1 MNTTTRGQK
10 RLAFLGAAFL
20 CVACS
25 APLGTPNLEVF
36 PPPYVPITPART
48 TIVPSSQF
56 MKVAVF
62 NFVDQTGKGDALVE
76 SLADMLATELHRSG
90 RFEIYDRGELRHY
103 DYGQM
108 VDQCQK
114 MGGDCAKEVTPDEA
128 SAGGNMQESLA
139 YLANAYNQIMQDTDA
154 VLTCAITSIS
164 EGRAKFDCRLINA
177 RSKTVMT
184 AGTFS
189 ASYSS
194 GGASLDIERGGIART
209 ADEIQDALPKPS
221 TGKLGKVLV
230 QDGPVLT
237 ISMGRKDGIIAGMN
251 VFVIGPGRV
260 LAGQDGAA
268 TTVDEVYLAQAYV
281 VSVYDNTS
289 QVVVFLGN
297 DFRVGDSVRFK

>member
-1 MNTTTRGQK
+1 MNTTIRGIN
-10 RLAFLGAAFL
+10 RLAFLGAAL
-20 CVACS
+20 LLVACS

-36 PPPYVPITPART
+36 PPPYVPITAART

-62 NFVDQTGKGDALVE
+62 NFVDQTGKGGSMVE

-108 VDQCQK
+108 VDLCQK
-114 MGGDCAKEVTPDEA
+114 MGGECAKEVTPDQA
-128 SAGGNMQESLA
+128 SSAGNVQLSLQ
-139 YLANAYNQIMQDTDA
+139 YLQRSYGDIMNGTDA

-164 EGRAKFDCRLINA
+164 EGRAKFDCRLVNS
-177 RSKTVMT
+177 RSMTVMT
-184 AGTFS
+184 AGSFS
-189 ASYSS
+189 VSFQTT
-194 GGASLDIERGGIART
+194 GAGLDIDRGGVSRA
-209 ADEIQDALPKPS
+209 ADEIQGALPKPS

-237 ISMGRKDGIIAGMN
+237 ISMGRKDGIISGMN

-260 LAGQDGAA
+260 LAGQDGSS